1 MNHIQYNLLMIQ
13 LHSYSQVTISRE
25 DQASGGGFFA
35 SLDGG
40 NATIDFNETLAMG
53 TIFATLTIAKQSADF
68 PSNSPTANPP
78 SNDAN
83 KSFEIK
89 QLSVVLGL
97 IGCFFCW
104 NRK

>member
-1 MNHIQYNLLMIQ
+1 MFQ
-13 LHSYSQVTISRE
+13 LNSYSQVTISSRE

-53 TIFATLTIAKQSADF
+53 TMFAMLTTAKESTDSPNAPPTAT
-68 PSNSPTANPP
+68 PSN
-78 SNDAN
+78 NDAN

-89 QLSVVLGL
+89 QLHVVLGL
-97 IGCFFCW
+97 IGWFYFW